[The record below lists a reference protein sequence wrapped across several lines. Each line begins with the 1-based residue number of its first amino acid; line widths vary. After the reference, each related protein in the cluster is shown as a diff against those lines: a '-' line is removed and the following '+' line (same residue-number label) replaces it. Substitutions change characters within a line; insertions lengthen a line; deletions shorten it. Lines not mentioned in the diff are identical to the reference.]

1 MKLSTTKQNA
11 STDVV
16 VSLVEKQ
23 IFLEV
28 TKYFLYS
35 PCRGWNCCP
44 PWCGWCCRLWT
55 GWRCC
60 CCPPPRAHSCHHHAR
75 LSPSLSA
82 SCLSNMRCTG
92 DRSCRIA
99 HVPENRYRQIQ
110 ILQIIKNISG
120 ISIGQETCL
129 LCNLFRCSFQWE
141 QLEVKYV

>member
-1 MKLSTTKQNA
+1 MSKESSFHLEYGFNWHQTPIYTFNVVAFDWRTKECVLRMKLSTTKQNA
-11 STDVV
+11 STDVI
-16 VSLVEKQ
+16 VSLVMSDGR
-23 IFLEV
+23 
-28 TKYFLYS
+28 YS

-44 PWCGWCCRLWT
+44 RWCGWCCRLWT

-99 HVPENRYRQIQ
+99 HVPENRYRYRY
-110 ILQIIKNISG
+110 
-120 ISIGQETCL
+120 C
-129 LCNLFRCSFQWE
+129 R
-141 QLEVKYV
+141 